1 MKRKKQIKNIPSS
14 VRAKLLNIAR
24 ETSQT
29 FEFLLLRYFQ
39 ERLLYR
45 IYTSKYKDKFVLK
58 GGLLFLAYKM
68 PAQRITRDIDLLG
81 LYQEENLEDLK
92 KIFLDIISVD
102 LSDGVNF
109 MTETLN
115 IESIILENIL
125 KGKRINFTAELAKAR
140 LSLQIDIGYGDV
152 VFPEPYKLEFPPL
165 LDFPAPEV
173 TVYSKEA
180 VIAEKF
186 HTIVKRKL
194 LNSRMKDF
202 YDILHF
208 AENQIFDITL
218 LNESIKK
225 TFERRD
231 TPVSNAE
238 VIFNDNFGKDINMQ
252 KRWQGFLRRNKLP
265 VTRDFSAVFK
275 KLELFLKPVCTI
287 EKRISKNILWDKEKW
302 EWR

>member
-1 MKRKKQIKNIPSS
+1 MKKKKQIKNIPSS

-24 ETSQT
+24 ETGQT

-81 LYQEENLEDLK
+81 LSQEENPEDLK
-92 KIFLDIISVD
+92 NIFLDIISVD

-109 MTETLN
+109 ITETLTV
-115 IESIILENIL
+115 EPIILENIQ
-125 KGKRINFTAELAKAR
+125 KGKRINFTAELAKAK
-140 LSLQIDIGYGDV
+140 LPLQIDIGYGDI
-152 VFPEPYKLEFPPL
+152 VFPEPYKLQFPSL

-173 TVYSKEA
+173 TVYSKES

-186 HTIVKRKL
+186 HAIVKRKL

-208 AENQIFDITL
+208 AGNQIFDIKL
-218 LNESIKK
+218 LNKSLKK
-225 TFERRD
+225 TFKRRN

-238 VIFNDNFGKDINMQ
+238 FIFNDNFRKDINMQ
-252 KRWQGFLRRNKLP
+252 NRWHGFIRRNKLSI
-265 VTRDFSAVFK
+265 TGDFSEVFK
-275 KLELFLKPVCTI
+275 KLELFLKPVCII
-287 EKRISKNILWDKEKW
+287 EKRVSKNMFWNKEKW
-302 EWR
+302 EWI

>member
-1 MKRKKQIKNIPSS
+1 MKKKKQIKDIPSS

-24 ETSQT
+24 ETGQT

-81 LYQEENLEDLK
+81 LSQEENPDDLK
-92 KIFLDIISVD
+92 HIFIDIISVN

-109 MTETLN
+109 ITETLTV
-115 IESIILENIL
+115 ESIILENIH
-125 KGKRINFTAELAKAR
+125 KGKRINFTAELAKAK
-140 LSLQIDIGYGDV
+140 LLLQIDIGYGDI
-152 VFPEPYKLEFPPL
+152 VFPEPYKLEFPSL
-165 LDFPAPEV
+165 LDFPATEV
-173 TVYSKEA
+173 IVYPKES

-186 HTIVKRKL
+186 HEIVKRKL

-208 AENQIFDITL
+208 AGNQIFDIKL
-218 LNESIKK
+218 LNKSLKK
-225 TFERRD
+225 TFERRN
-231 TPVSNAE
+231 TPVSDAE
-238 VIFNDNFGKDINMQ
+238 FIFNDNFRQDINMQ
-252 KRWQGFLRRNKLP
+252 NRWQGFIRRNKLSI
-265 VTRDFSAVFK
+265 TGDFSEVFK
-275 KLELFLKPVCTI
+275 KLELFLKPVCII
-287 EKRISKNILWDKEKW
+287 EKRASKNMFWDKEKW
-302 EWR
+302 EWI